1 MACPRAYDAS
11 MNEQLSGPK
20 ERIVSVDA
28 LRGLAMFMILSTQ
41 IGGAPVFKTFV
52 GLFGPGF
59 VEACSGQLTWAN
71 QAVSVLNIPQ
81 SIFIF
86 VVGLVIPYSLG
97 RRLSRTDKR
106 TVVSHVFS
114 RAAILFVLG
123 LIAGGHL
130 LSFDW
135 SKFYFYNNVLEYIA
149 IGYLF
154 CALLVLYG
162 SQRLQLAVTA
172 FLLLLVWG
180 IYLFIPA
187 PGWQGD
193 RYSQEMNIGIYL
205 DQLILGPHGHPFK
218 GYWTAVLNTIGQTS
232 NMLLGVA
239 IGHIV
244 FSDRSKP
251 RKAMLLLLWG
261 LALWAA
267 GLIWGTVFPS
277 LRSNMTSSYVLQ
289 ACGISTLLLAL
300 FYCLIDVWGYSKW
313 AFFFIVFGA
322 NSIAIY
328 MMAHLFKF
336 NLIGDIFVGG
346 LCRFL
351 PANVGN
357 FIQAVTAMLVMWSI
371 MYYLYRNRTFIKV

>member
-1 MACPRAYDAS
+1 
-11 MNEQLSGPK
+11 MNEQLPRQK

-41 IGGAPVFKTFV
+41 IGGAPVFKTFA

-59 VEACSGQLTWAN
+59 VEASSSQLTWAN
-71 QAVSVLNIPQ
+71 QEVSLLNIPQ
-81 SIFIF
+81 SIFLF
-86 VVGLVIPYSLG
+86 VVGLVIPISFRG
-97 RRLSRTDKR
+97 RLVRTDR
-106 TVVSHVFS
+106 RAVVLHVFS

-123 LIAGGHL
+123 MIAGGHL
-130 LSFDW
+130 LSLDW
-135 SKFYFYNNVLEYIA
+135 SKFYYYNNVLEYIA

-154 CALLVLYG
+154 CALLVLY
-162 SQRLQLAVTA
+162 SSPRVQCAVTG

-193 RYSQEMNIGIYL
+193 RYSPEMNIGVYL

-218 GYWTAVLNTIGQTS
+218 GYWTAALNTLGQTA
-232 NMLLGVA
+232 NMMLGVV
-239 IGHIV
+239 IGHV
-244 FSDRSKP
+244 LFSDRSQAQ
-251 RKAMLLLLWG
+251 KAQGLLLSG
-261 LALWAA
+261 LALGAA
-267 GLIWGTVFPS
+267 GLIWAFVFPS

-300 FYCLIDVWGYSKW
+300 FYLLIDVRGYAKW
-313 AFFFIVFGA
+313 VFFFIVFGA

-336 NLIGDIFVGG
+336 NLIGDIFVSG
-346 LCRFL
+346 LCRFF
-351 PANVGN
+351 PANVGS
-357 FIQAVTAMLVMWSI
+357 FIQAVAAMLVMWLI
-371 MYYLYRNRTFIKV
+371 MYYLYRKRTFIKV